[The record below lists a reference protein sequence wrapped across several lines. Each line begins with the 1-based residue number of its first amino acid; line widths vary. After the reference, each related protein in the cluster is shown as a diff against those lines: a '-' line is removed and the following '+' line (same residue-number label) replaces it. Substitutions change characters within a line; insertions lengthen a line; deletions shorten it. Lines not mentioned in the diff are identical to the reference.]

1 MSSSKTNAKIKVEQA
16 WTLQVP
22 KPGTKQR
29 LMKSTNVSSKTNT
42 KLKQKIHHYPNFQM
56 IQTNPNPNHMIKM
69 KPFSVNMIKISPKLL

>member
-1 MSSSKTNAKIKVEQA
+1 
-16 WTLQVP
+16 
-22 KPGTKQR
+22 
-29 LMKSTNVSSKTNT
+29 MKLTNVSSKTNT